1 MVFRA
6 GKDVDD
12 ERVERSTELL
22 CSQIFS
28 VSAQLVGVCVT
39 VIGLFRVLFRLK
51 TVDSAADNVLA
62 LDAFVFLVSCFTAYL
77 ALRARSRRRQ
87 ERLATAA
94 DLVFS
99 AGLLV
104 MVVVGGLVA
113 YEWI

>member
-1 MVFRA
+1 MVFRP
-6 GKDVDD
+6 GKEVDD
-12 ERVERSTELL
+12 ERLERSTELL

-28 VSAQLVGVCVT
+28 VSAQLVGACVA
-39 VIGLFRVLFRLK
+39 VIGLFRVVFRLK
-51 TVDSAADNVLA
+51 TIDSAADNVLA
-62 LDAFVFLVSCFTAYL
+62 IDAFMFLVSCFLAYL

>member
-6 GKDVDD
+6 GNDVDN
-12 ERVERSTELL
+12 ERLERSTELL
-22 CSQIFS
+22 CTQIFS
-28 VSAQLVGVCVT
+28 VSAQLAGVCVT

-77 ALRARSRRRQ
+77 ALRARNRRRQ